1 MNEPSELAFFCLLAK
16 KGNLSAAAH
25 EMGVTP
31 PAVSKRL
38 SRLERRLGVRLLNRT
53 TRKVSLTNEG
63 EVYLSSAARILADID
78 ELERRVSSSRAV
90 PKGLLRVNATFG
102 FGRAYVAPAVSAFVK
117 RYQEVEVRLQLTDR
131 PVNLSDEGYD
141 LSIWFGE
148 LPQTRMIARKIASNS
163 RTLFAAPAYLEKH
176 GRPKVP
182 ADLARHECIVLRQD
196 DMAQTQWRFTSASG
210 RRTETVKVRGRLSTN
225 DGDAA
230 LRWAL
235 DGHGI
240 LMRSVSS
247 VWGLT
252 KYVRSGRLVTILEDY
267 ALPKADIFALYPQRH
282 HLSAK
287 VTAFIEFLVARFKDP
302 RIFELPADQ

>member
-1 MNEPSELAFFCLLAK
+1 MTGPADLAFFCLLAK
-16 KGNLSAAAH
+16 KGNLSAAAR
-25 EMGVTP
+25 EMGITP

-63 EVYLSSAARILADID
+63 EVYLQSAARILSEID
-78 ELERRVSSSRAV
+78 ELEHRVSSSRAV
-90 PKGLLRVNATFG
+90 PKGLLRINATFG
-102 FGRAYVAPAVSAFVK
+102 FGRSYVAPAVSAFAK
-117 RYQEVEVRLQLTDR
+117 RYREVEVRLQLTDR
-131 PVNLSDEGYD
+131 PLNLSDEGYD

-182 ADLARHECIVLRQD
+182 SDLARHECIVLRQD
-196 DMAQTQWRFTSASG
+196 VMAQSQWRFTSG

-230 LRWAL
+230 LKWAL

-252 KYVRSGRLVTILEDY
+252 KYVRSGRLVVILEDY
-267 ALPKADIFALYPQRH
+267 ALPKADIFAIYPQRH

-287 VTAFIEFLVARFKDP
+287 VTAFIEFLIARFKDP
-302 RIFELPADQ
+302 RIFELPAD

>member
-1 MNEPSELAFFCLLAK
+1 MNGPADLEFFCLLAQ
-16 KGNLSAAAH
+16 KGSLSAAAH
-25 EMGVTP
+25 EMGITP

-38 SRLERRLGVRLLNRT
+38 ARLERRLGVRLLHRT

-63 EVYLSSAARILADID
+63 EVYLQSATRILADIN
-78 ELERRVSSSRAV
+78 ELEHRVSSSRAT
-90 PKGLLRVNATFG
+90 PKGLLRINATFG

-131 PVNLSDEGYD
+131 PLNLSEQGYD
-141 LSIWFGE
+141 LGIWFGE
-148 LPQTRMIARKIASNS
+148 LPQTRLIARKIASNS

-182 ADLARHECIVLRQD
+182 SDLARHECIVLRQD
-196 DMAQTQWRFTSASG
+196 DVAQTQWRFTSG
-210 RRTETVKVRGRLSTN
+210 RRTETVRVRGKLSTN
-225 DGDAA
+225 DGDVA
-230 LRWAL
+230 LKWAL

-252 KYVRSGRLVTILEDY
+252 KFVRSGRLVVVLEDY
-267 ALPKADIFALYPQRH
+267 ELPRADIFAIYPQRH

-287 VTAFIEFLVARFKDP
+287 VTAFIDFLIARFKDP
-302 RIFELPADQ
+302 RIFELPSD